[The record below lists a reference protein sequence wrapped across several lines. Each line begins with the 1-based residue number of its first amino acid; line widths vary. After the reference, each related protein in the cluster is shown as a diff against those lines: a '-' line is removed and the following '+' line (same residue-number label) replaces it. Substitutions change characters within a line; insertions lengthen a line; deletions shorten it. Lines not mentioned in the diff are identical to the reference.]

1 VPTGKKG
8 ISAKDG
14 RKKLASILKGND
26 GDPNGT
32 FVYDVV
38 EIVYLDR
45 STSKYA
51 HANSF
56 AHSGSGSGG
65 EVDACSASDPGS
77 GSSSVQSR
85 SGSSQFSETKEKNSN
100 SSEKSSNSSEKSSNS
115 SEKSSNSSE
124 KKQLEAVRVGVEGG
138 GLNTHNKKCPY
149 ETWEHSP
156 DARLKMLR
164 TVVAEL
170 VGYRSNGSLVT
181 AVVLR
186 FEKTDAHV
194 AAELQGVMMQVGP
207 WLQQM
212 NLRIAIRSI

>member
-38 EIVYLDR
+38 EIVYLGR

-51 HANSF
+51 HANNF

-85 SGSSQFSETKEKNSN
+85 SGSSQFSEMKEKNAKRQMGN
-100 SSEKSSNSSEKSSNS
+100 SSNSSD
-115 SEKSSNSSE
+115 
-124 KKQLEAVRVGVEGG
+124 KKQLLEALRVGVEGG
-138 GLNTHNKKCPY
+138 WNTHNKKCPY
-149 ETWEHSP
+149 ETWEYSP

-164 TVVAEL
+164 TVVAGL
-170 VGYRSNGSLVT
+170 VGYRSNGSLIS

-194 AAELQGVMMQVGP
+194 AAELQGVMMQVGS
-207 WLQQM
+207 WLHQM
-212 NLRIAIRSI
+212 YLRIAIRSIWCL